1 MEAKNSLMQS
11 VQVTQNIIENR
22 EDFPCFCQ
30 VVETREE
37 DQENEKY
44 CGNTSR
50 KTSVFA
56 AFPITR

>member
-11 VQVTQNIIENR
+11 VQVTRNIIENR

-37 DQENEKY
+37 
-44 CGNTSR
+44 
-50 KTSVFA
+50 V
-56 AFPITR
+56 